1 MGGENVFS
9 LLGFLRTSPFMI
21 RVTYALTIVQNAFNR
36 LFSPR
41 RGREPD
47 SRYKWLPPAGVPI
60 NGQGVGE
67 VSSIPFGK
75 FRMSY
80 NGCTVIAA
88 YNALCILGDK
98 VPLYDAAEYF
108 ERRGM
113 IFSGALGV
121 HPLAAGRYLKSR
133 GHRVKTIYG
142 RRMYRRNAADVELR
156 GSKAAVLVCWNSTSV
171 RHDDGSLVGAH
182 AVAIARDDE
191 GVTVF
196 NTHDTRPIPA
206 HYDSVASY
214 IKKENMLPIVMFT
227 AEK

>member
-1 MGGENVFS
+1 MFS
-9 LLGFLRTSPFMI
+9 LLGFFRTSPFMI
-21 RVTYALTIVQNAFNR
+21 RLTYVLTIVQNAFNR
-36 LFSPR
+36 LFSSR
-41 RGREPD
+41 RGSTPD
-47 SRYKWLPPAGVPI
+47 SGYRWLPPAGVPI
-60 NGQGVGE
+60 NGQGIGE
-67 VSSIPFGK
+67 VSTIPFGK
-75 FRMSY
+75 FEMSY

-98 VPLYDAAEYF
+98 VPLYDAADYF

-121 HPLAAGRYLKSR
+121 HPLSVGRYLRSR
-133 GHRVKTIYG
+133 GHRVKTVYG
-142 RRMYRRNAADVELR
+142 RRMDLRDGADTELR
-156 GSKAAVLVCWNSTSV
+156 GVKAAVLVCWNSTSL

-182 AVAIARDDE
+182 AVAIARDGE

-196 NTHDTRPIPA
+196 NAHDTRPIPA
-206 HYDSVASY
+206 RYDSIASY